1 MKGHSTGNL
10 PADTVYH
17 VCFVLLNRYSPI
29 VTLFCTLSSVKLIL
43 YAEKPEVNSLT
54 FVTADSSRAQLE
66 RLTLLLVSAF
76 PGSTIYQH
84 PDPFRVPHD
93 VLNNKVDAVFLEAEA
108 EETHALNLINLLHR
122 QKPDLPVFMISKTN
136 QLGTQAVEKGAVGYF
151 VLPGGEEQLLNAIR
165 LVKAGKPHQ
174 ADV

>member
-1 MKGHSTGNL
+1 M
-10 PADTVYH
+10 V
-17 VCFVLLNRYSPI
+17 FV
-29 VTLFCTLSSVKLIL
+29 
-43 YAEKPEVNSLT
+43 A
-54 FVTADSSRAQLE
+54 ADSRRTQLE
-66 RLTLLLVSAF
+66 RLTHLLISVF

-84 PDPFRVPHD
+84 TDLARVPHD
-93 VLNNKVDAVFLEAEA
+93 ALNHRSDAVFLEAEA